1 MKKNLARFLLIILIL
16 FAFGCSRDSSVA
28 PPEADNP
35 ALSQNVD
42 LDRAAVEMAVV
53 SDWEIV
59 EPDAVDT
66 SVDIDKSILG
76 WIISWDREVLVDDI
90 AHYSYQV
97 RVGDGEFDVIGVHRV
112 VRERR
117 PNKPIHSDKAIFL
130 QHGCCK
136 DFVGVYVPSL
146 YSDATPWEQNF
157 AVHLAQADIDV
168 WGIDQSW
175 TLPEFG
181 TIPDDLMADWGLDRQ
196 LSDLNT
202 AVTVARRARIL
213 TGGGRTR
220 FILSGYSNG
229 VPTTLALANYESQ
242 LPKGQRN
249 VNGLVPVDM
258 AVRFPEG
265 EAYDTVEAFRDFYQM
280 LYDSGDYN
288 LPDCS
293 FPQVAELVDCC
304 ADDPSPCA
312 GDGVTTNLEYALL
325 SFTGLVIPPSF
336 HYLSPTLD
344 DNGFPTGFLYTDWDV
359 WFDFAASGTPYE
371 PTVWQL
377 DWIRYSLGQLDTPW
391 DDYFADITVPVL
403 MVTPGGG
410 IGYDLVA
417 PGLDL
422 FGSTDVETLVP
433 SVGAPPLTDLA
444 HIDIFTAPE
453 AVATFWDPL
462 IGWIEDH

>member
-1 MKKNLARFLLIILIL
+1 MNILTRFLLILLLL

-35 ALSQNVD
+35 TLSQNVD

-66 SVDIDKSILG
+66 SIDIDKSILG

-90 AHYSYQV
+90 AHYSYQI
-97 RVGDGEFDVIGVHRV
+97 RVGYGEFDVIGVHRV

-146 YSDATPWEQNF
+146 YSDDTPWEQNF

-242 LPKGQRN
+242 LPRGRRN

-265 EAYDTVEAFRDFYQM
+265 VAYETVEAFRDYYQY

-288 LPDCS
+288 MPDCS
-293 FPQVAELVDCC
+293 FPQVAELVECC
-304 ADDPSPCA
+304 ADDVSPCA
-312 GDGVTTNLEYALL
+312 GDDVTTNLEYALL

-344 DNGFPTGFLYTDWDV
+344 ENGFPTGFLYTDWDV

-371 PTVWQL
+371 PTIWQL

-410 IGYDLVA
+410 FGYDVVV

-422 FGSTDVETLVP
+422 LGSKDVEILVP
-433 SVGAPPLTDLA
+433 SVGEPPLTDLA

-462 IGWIEDH
+462 IRWIENH